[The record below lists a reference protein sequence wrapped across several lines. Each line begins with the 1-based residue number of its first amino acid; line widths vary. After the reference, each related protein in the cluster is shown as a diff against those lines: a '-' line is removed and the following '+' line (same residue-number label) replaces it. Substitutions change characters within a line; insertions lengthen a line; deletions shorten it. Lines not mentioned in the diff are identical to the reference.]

1 MSISS
6 KQSINTKEPV
16 LDYNPIYKVNH
27 VINGSVDVIY
37 VFNGKKNDNEDQEEL
52 FKRIFTDEENA
63 NIKEKNI
70 SIKFSEQKIHYDDNI
85 GTIKIKI
92 VNDKI

>member
-6 KQSINTKEPV
+6 KHSINTNSLNKEPG

-37 VFNGKKNDNEDQEEL
+37 IFNGKNNDNEDQEEL

-63 NIKEKNI
+63 NIINRQI
-70 SIKFSEQKIHYDDNI
+70 
-85 GTIKIKI
+85 
-92 VNDKI
+92 